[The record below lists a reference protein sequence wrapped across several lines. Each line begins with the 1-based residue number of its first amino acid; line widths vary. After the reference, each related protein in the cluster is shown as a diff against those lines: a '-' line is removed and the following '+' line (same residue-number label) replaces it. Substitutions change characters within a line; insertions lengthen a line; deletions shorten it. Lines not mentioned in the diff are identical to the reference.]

1 MIKFLDLQKINAQY
15 QVEIKEALNQV
26 LDSGWY
32 IMGTGLQQF
41 ETEFAAYCGAKYCI
55 GVANGL
61 DALILILRGYLELG
75 KLQKGDEVIVPAN
88 TYIATILAISENGL
102 VPVFV
107 EPDPKTFNLDVHKIE
122 AAITERTKVIMPV
135 HLYGQTVDMT
145 KVNAIAKQYGLLV
158 IEDSAQSHGASWGE
172 KRCGNLGNASGFSF
186 YPGKNLGALGDGGAV
201 TTNEDDLAE
210 VIAAL
215 RNYGS
220 QKKYHNKVIGMNS
233 RLDELQAAVLS
244 VKLRYLDKEITAR
257 RAVAKLYGEGIN
269 NPLIELPEWNLTA
282 QEHVFHL
289 YVIRCKTRDDLQ
301 QYLKDN
307 GVQTIIHY
315 PIPPH
320 KQQAYKEWNDLSLP
334 IAELIHEEV
343 LSLPLSAVLEEEEVK
358 KVVQV
363 INKYRTT

>member
-158 IEDSAQSHGASWGE
+158 IEDSAQSPGASWGE
-172 KRCGNLGNASGFSF
+172 KRCGNLGIASGLSF
-186 YPGKNLGALGDGGAV
+186 YPGK
-201 TTNEDDLAE
+201 
-210 VIAAL
+210 I
-215 RNYGS
+215 
-220 QKKYHNKVIGMNS
+220 
-233 RLDELQAAVLS
+233 
-244 VKLRYLDKEITAR
+244 
-257 RAVAKLYGEGIN
+257 
-269 NPLIELPEWNLTA
+269 
-282 QEHVFHL
+282 
-289 YVIRCKTRDDLQ
+289 
-301 QYLKDN
+301 
-307 GVQTIIHY
+307 
-315 PIPPH
+315 
-320 KQQAYKEWNDLSLP
+320 
-334 IAELIHEEV
+334 
-343 LSLPLSAVLEEEEVK
+343 LEA
-358 KVVQV
+358 
-363 INKYRTT
+363 

>member
-1 MIKFLDLQKINAQY
+1 MLQGFLFIQ
-15 QVEIKEALNQV
+15 
-26 LDSGWY
+26 
-32 IMGTGLQQF
+32 
-41 ETEFAAYCGAKYCI
+41 AKT
-55 GVANGL
+55 
-61 DALILILRGYLELG
+61 LE
-75 KLQKGDEVIVPAN
+75 
-88 TYIATILAISENGL
+88 
-102 VPVFV
+102 
-107 EPDPKTFNLDVHKIE
+107 H
-122 AAITERTKVIMPV
+122 
-135 HLYGQTVDMT
+135 
-145 KVNAIAKQYGLLV
+145 
-158 IEDSAQSHGASWGE
+158 W
-172 KRCGNLGNASGFSF
+172 
-186 YPGKNLGALGDGGAV
+186 
-201 TTNEDDLAE
+201 EDDLAE

-363 INKYRTT
+363 INKYKTT